1 MENKVSKEEEWG
13 NRVLKRLQKKHV
25 SAAKEI
31 FGEEPWYINE
41 LGDGNINYIYKI
53 EGPKGSAIAKRAPPY
68 IRIVGPEWPLGEK
81 RILYERWYIEI
92 AEKLA
97 GAGTVPKIYLF
108 DDEEFFILMENL
120 SSCAVFRTALAK
132 DGEKK
137 EVQHEHFGRDIG
149 LYLARVL
156 FGTSSLALTLAEQM
170 EMETKFRTNELRG
183 TTEQVIFDDPYRDA
197 DMNGWE
203 DRVPDLKDLVSEFQK
218 DEEVREQAM
227 IAREQFRCHSE
238 ALLHGDLHT
247 GSIFIGEGRMVV
259 FDAEFAFYG
268 PMAFDTG
275 LFLGNMLIACASQ
288 KLKHGEV
295 FSEWMLKEIK
305 QFWNAFSTEFKKL
318 WDTPN
323 PNVDA
328 TSLFPKPVVKEDL
341 EKLQSRYLERLWEDT
356 IRFAAMVM
364 ARRVIGIADASEFR
378 GYDSET
384 RAAGEKP
391 VLEFAMWVLQEI
403 DRLMPDE
410 AVKSLDECLE
420 KFEELCG
427 NLQPSANC
435 ALL

>member
-1 MENKVSKEEEWG
+1 MDKKEKEEEEWG
-13 NRVLKRLQKKHV
+13 NRVLKRLQDKH
-25 SAAKEI
+25 AIATKEI
-31 FGEEPWYINE
+31 LGEEPWQISE

-68 IRIVGPEWPLGEK
+68 IRIVGPDWPLGEK
-81 RILYERWYIEI
+81 RILYERWYLEI

-108 DDEEFFILMENL
+108 DDDEFFILMENL

-132 DGEKK
+132 NGEKK
-137 EVQHEHFGRDIG
+137 EVQHENFGRDIG

-156 FGTSSLALTLAEQM
+156 FGTSGLALTLAEQM
-170 EMETKFRTNELRG
+170 EMEAKFRANELRG
-183 TTEQVIFDDPYRDA
+183 TTEQVIFDDPYREA
-197 DMNGWE
+197 DMNGWK
-203 DRVPDLKDLVSEFQK
+203 DRVPDLQDLILEFQK
-218 DEEVREQAM
+218 DKEVLEQAM

-247 GSIFIGEGRMVV
+247 GSIFIGEGRLVV

-288 KLKHGEV
+288 KLKNGEV
-295 FSEWMLKEIK
+295 FAAWMLGEIK
-305 QFWNAFSTEFKKL
+305 QFWSCFITEFKKL
-318 WDTPN
+318 WDSPN
-323 PNVDA
+323 SNVDA
-328 TSLFPKPVVKEDL
+328 TSLFPKPLVNEEL
-341 EKLQSRYLERLWEDT
+341 EKFQSRFLEGLLEDT

-391 VLEFAMWVLQEI
+391 LLEFAMWVLQDLARRTSE
-403 DRLMPDE
+403 DE
-410 AVKSLDECLE
+410 LKSLDEYLE

-435 ALL
+435 SLL